1 MPVFVVSPAADG
13 SVVEEGAGVS
23 VACGDC
29 GGGASAAEGDGV
41 ARCVPILVTVVTE
54 LPVFVVSPAADGSV
68 VEEGAGVLEACGDC
82 GGGASVGEGDGV
94 AWCIGI
100 GICSVAKLTR
110 VVVSPACDLTVVE
123 ECASVEKSGGDC
135 GGGASVGEGDG
146 VAWCVPSLVT
156 VVAELTVLVV
166 SPASNRAGIR

>member
-1 MPVFVVSPAADG
+1 M
-13 SVVEEGAGVS
+13 
-23 VACGDC
+23 
-29 GGGASAAEGDGV
+29 
-41 ARCVPILVTVVTE
+41 
-54 LPVFVVSPAADGSV
+54 PVFVVSPAADGSV

-100 GICSVAKLTR
+100 GVCSVAKLTGK
-110 VVVSPACDLTVVE
+110 VEPPAGDLTVVE

>member
-29 GGGASAAEGDGV
+29 GGGASVGEGDGV
-41 ARCVPILVTVVTE
+41 AWCVPSLVTVVAE
-54 LPVFVVSPAADGSV
+54 LSVFVVSPAADGSV
-68 VEEGAGVLEACGDC
+68 VEEGAGV
-82 GGGASVGEGDGV
+82 
-94 AWCIGI
+94 
-100 GICSVAKLTR
+100 SVA
-110 VVVSPACDLTVVE
+110 C
-123 ECASVEKSGGDC
+123 GDC